1 MRMLGVRTRK
11 RRIASFCRRYV
22 NLQIATPP
30 PQRLAKEEEAQII
43 CSLISTP
50 PAPMDRHKIFKSAV
64 ASSGTRVNLGLSA
77 KAVTLSDLN

>member
-22 NLQIATPP
+22 NLQIDTPPP
-30 PQRLAKEEEAQII
+30 PQRLAKEQEAQII

-64 ASSGTRVNLGLSA
+64 ASSGT
-77 KAVTLSDLN
+77 